1 MPQCGEDYFSAGPVW
16 HQARYDPE
24 ENIWRYTWHMRN
36 IILLT
41 CTLLLLIS
49 GSAVAADSMI
59 RPANVAVVVNV
70 ADANSLEIGQYY
82 LKARRIPQNNLIRV
96 NFPGSPG
103 KLSEDQFRQLKQQ
116 IDARLKPEIQVILL
130 VWTAPYAVEC
140 NSITAALTLGFD
152 GEQCKKTCGP
162 GKPSAYFNSPS
173 SRPSDYGLRL
183 SMLMPTESVEMAK
196 ALIDRGVLSGFRV
209 NEASA
214 YFLSTSDKLRNSR
227 AGFFPK
233 SGSIPQKKLHIN
245 TLQADYIEHKKDIM
259 FYQTGLVSV
268 PGLETLRFM
277 PGALAD
283 HMTSAGGDLL
293 GSGQMSSLKW
303 LEAGATAS
311 YGTVSEPCNHW
322 QKFPNPAVLLMHYL
336 SGETAVEA
344 YWKSVAWPAQGVFI
358 GEPLAA
364 PYCLSCAREG
374 WRTL

>member
-1 MPQCGEDYFSAGPVW
+1 MPQCGEDCLSGEPVW

-24 ENIWRYTWHMRN
+24 ENIWRYTWLMRN
-36 IILLT
+36 LFVLT
-41 CTLLLLIS
+41 YPLLLLFS
-49 GSAVAADSMI
+49 GLAVAADSTI
-59 RPANVAVVVNV
+59 RPAHVAVVVNV
-70 ADANSLEIGQYY
+70 ADANSLEIGRYY
-82 LKARRIPQNNLIRV
+82 LKARRIPEDNLIRV
-96 NFPGSPG
+96 NLPGTPH
-103 KLSEDQFRQLKQQ
+103 KLSVEQFRQLKQQ
-116 IDARLKPEIQVILL
+116 IDAGLKPEIQVILL

-152 GEQCKKTCGP
+152 AVQCEETCGP
-162 GKPSAYFNSPS
+162 GKPSVYFNSQPG
-173 SRPSDYGLRL
+173 RPSDYGLRL
-183 SMLMPTESVEMAK
+183 SMLMPTESVETAK

-209 NEASA
+209 NDASA
-214 YFLSTSDKLRNSR
+214 YFLTTSDKPRNSR
-227 AGFFPK
+227 AEFFPK
-233 SGSIPQKKLHIN
+233 PGNIPQKKLQIN

-268 PGLETLRFM
+268 PGLETLRFL

-283 HMTSAGGDLL
+283 HLTSAGGVLL
-293 GSGQMSSLKW
+293 GGSQMSSLKW

-344 YWKSVAWPAQGVFI
+344 YWKSVAWLAQGVFI

-364 PYCLSCAREG
+364 PYCRSCAREA
-374 WRTL
+374 WK